1 MKTLGSDVSLRTTG
15 ISNDSLNFMFR
26 YRPENKNPE
35 INVHSENKTLRDKH
49 QLGTHP
55 LVRML
60 L

>member
-35 INVHSENKTLRDKH
+35 INVHGENKTLRDKH